1 MYATS
6 KRAKHNKTDL
16 STRKVVIS
24 SSDLE
29 KAIDAAT
36 CQYWKSYLA
45 ILRWTGCRKSE
56 GFKVKWTDVDFAKK
70 RIRIT
75 SDKTKKSGKG
85 FRELPLFPQLEEVL
99 AHAWSVS
106 EKGTEY
112 VVNGEI
118 RPSKDKQGRV
128 TVNLDKPF
136 KKILADAKVKP
147 WGKLFQNIRVTREN
161 ELIRDGFTPH
171 VVHAWMGHT
180 RDVADANYLTLMESD
195 FRRAVGG
202 PLVVSTDS
210 QTIAPT
216 PDQASAPG

>member
-1 MYATS
+1 MLVDDNPFEGH
-6 KRAKHNKTDL
+6 KFNKTDL

-36 CQYWKSYLA
+36 CQNWKSYLA

-70 RIRIT
+70 RIRIA

-118 RPSKDKQGRV
+118 RPSKDKQGRE

-136 KKILADAKVKP
+136 KKILADAKGRTLGQAIPEHSSDQRK
-147 WGKLFQNIRVTREN
+147 RVDSRRIYPPCGAC
-161 ELIRDGFTPH
+161 LDG
-171 VVHAWMGHT
+171 AYERRGG
-180 RDVADANYLTLMESD
+180 RQLSD
-195 FRRAVGG
+195 
-202 PLVVSTDS
+202 
-210 QTIAPT
+210 
-216 PDQASAPG
+216 PDRVRL